1 MLLIGYR
8 LPFGEL
14 CTLLN
19 IRIDPDADYV
29 EDDAA
34 REKLESLVLN
44 SVKNSNLEI
53 IALPE
58 EVYYLGLSRT
68 FCAKEMP
75 DVMTSREI
83 TDKIVRATISFRRE
97 IKKVGIFKY
106 LKPSMQF
113 PEPCVI
119 QN

>member
-8 LPFGEL
+8 LQFGEL

-34 REKLESLVLN
+34 REKLESLVLT
-44 SVKNSNLEI
+44 SVKNTILEVVS
-53 IALPE
+53 LPD
-58 EVYYLGLSRT
+58 EVYYLGLSRA

-75 DVMTSREI
+75 EVMTSREM
-83 TDKIVRATISFRRE
+83 TDKIVCASITFRRE
-97 IKKVGIFKY
+97 IKKVGIFK
-106 LKPSMQF
+106 LLQKSTQF

>member
-8 LPFGEL
+8 LQFGEL

-34 REKLESLVLN
+34 REKLESLVFT
-44 SVKNSNLEI
+44 SVKNTILEVVS
-53 IALPE
+53 LPDE
-58 EVYYLGLSRT
+58 LYYLGLSRS
-68 FCAKEMP
+68 FCRKEMSE
-75 DVMTSREI
+75 VMTSREM
-83 TDKIVRATISFRRE
+83 TDKIAYASITFRRE
-97 IKKVGIFKY
+97 IKKVGIFK
-106 LKPSMQF
+106 LLQKSTQF